1 MEAMYRLR
9 QTGSIV
15 DFKSQFEVL
24 SNRIKGMSVKNKLS
38 YFINGLK
45 DEIRFQVKLLNP
57 FNMNIAFELT
67 KI

>member
-1 MEAMYRLR
+1 MEAMYRLC

-38 YFINGLK
+38 YFISGLK

-57 FNMNIAFELT
+57 FNINIAFELT